1 MKNKELNKIL
11 KDILNEFGFEPQN
24 IAFGMLDSE
33 EHRLAKIEML
43 SNILDI
49 VLRYQE
55 ETYEVDN
62 DE

>member
-1 MKNKELNKIL
+1 MDNEKLNKIL

-49 VLRYQE
+49 VSKI
-55 ETYEVDN
+55 EVEDN
-62 DE
+62 DN